1 MEARE
6 NSFSFVVNEN
16 EMRIPFFQRAYVWR
30 EEHWE
35 QFFND
40 LKESFANKKEHFL
53 GSVIIKRQQGQ
64 DNFSMVIDGQQRLT
78 TFSILLKILYD
89 ELEVDER
96 DDFRSLLFK
105 KYTKNNEPKISHS
118 KFDKE
123 KYIKILQDINSID
136 LKDKDGIFGCYNYFK
151 TRIKDFDKNDIFD
164 FTKHIADSK
173 LWVVVY
179 LNANEDEQKIFDSI
193 NSTGEKLTATDI
205 IKNALFDKA
214 IKETSEEQATNWY
227 EKYWEATFE
236 GKENLGFWNTEI
248 PTGRVKRVRSEIFL
262 HAFAIIKGLFD
273 PEKHSL
279 EKLSSLYKDHIR
291 TIDEKEL
298 ENLLLYIQKLA
309 NIYYSFPNINKNTVF
324 TFDEYEERFFHIIE
338 TLNMNSVLPL
348 VIYLKDTLQK
358 SEQTYRQCLYML
370 EVLILCNFKTKDYN
384 KFFAR
389 IIKES
394 KKENEDLQKFLK
406 NEIEESSA
414 YLSCLQIDSVKEWL
428 CNITNSNAKLILFWI
443 ELYRQHKE
451 KDYKDKIGLEYAYTL
466 EHLMPQKWQEHWGD
480 IGKNNE
486 KAESLIYQ
494 IGNMTL
500 LRSKLNTA
508 LSNLDW
514 QTKLHG
520 DGKARNYIGKNAD
533 LLITRELLNKK
544 EWDENEIK
552 KRTEQFIKDF
562 IEIWDITI
570 FNHNNTK
577 GGRNG

>member
-1 MEARE
+1 
-6 NSFSFVVNEN
+6 
-16 EMRIPFFQRAYVWR
+16 
-30 EEHWE
+30 
-35 QFFND
+35 
-40 LKESFANKKEHFL
+40 
-53 GSVIIKRQQGQ
+53 
-64 DNFSMVIDGQQRLT
+64 
-78 TFSILLKILYD
+78 
-89 ELEVDER
+89 R
-96 DDFRSLLFK
+96 DR
-105 KYTKNNEPKISHS
+105 
-118 KFDKE
+118 
-123 KYIKILQDINSID
+123 
-136 LKDKDGIFGCYNYFK
+136 
-151 TRIKDFDKNDIFD
+151 
-164 FTKHIADSK
+164 
-173 LWVVVY
+173 
-179 LNANEDEQKIFDSI
+179 
-193 NSTGEKLTATDI
+193 
-205 IKNALFDKA
+205 
-214 IKETSEEQATNWY
+214 
-227 EKYWEATFE
+227 
-236 GKENLGFWNTEI
+236 
-248 PTGRVKRVRSEIFL
+248 
-262 HAFAIIKGLFD
+262 
-273 PEKHSL
+273 
-279 EKLSSLYKDHIR
+279 
-291 TIDEKEL
+291 
-298 ENLLLYIQKLA
+298 LYIQKLA